1 MNIPASFIFLIL
13 LLLFVLTIALCTP
26 KEGFITFAKNE
37 SALVNVIIPQYST
50 SNSVVKLH
58 DSMFFDKLNGNLIE
72 VDSQTYNG
80 NVDLGGNTISKITV
94 APRKGVHA
102 FEFTVSSTPDLISV
116 GGNTMSKSMQTRLYE
131 TQNLENDKY
140 TVFYTPWDF
149 NTYMHIVNNK
159 EKKQIANFMINNNES
174 RSYEY
179 KSCKSNYDDSQLKN
193 LTFVIE
199 DTDEN
204 NNKEVDVPEYT
215 SARKLHQ
222 LSKYT
227 RFDSANG
234 NLVIFQGDGEERKMN
249 VFKRNDTKSQTL
261 VSSLKPIPSYND
273 ETTLASVG
281 YTPIT
286 AFDPCGQLLVV
297 YVANGQ
303 TSVISL
309 IGLKNVNTSQYDI
322 KNVKRFN
329 ENGPVAFDGSTNEPV
344 DSTDATSDGIMSS
357 VTGTSSTAATSG
369 TAKSGDGSI
378 DMDDYLLKTQ
388 IIPPVCP
395 SCPSCPQCELDSTIC
410 HNCGGQGGSGTVSDK
425 GNTLVNNTDP
435 NTDPLS
441 STVKV
446 AGNVANTAIETTG
459 DVATNVVDTAVDVT
473 GAAASGV
480 GKLASPV
487 VYAAG
492 NVVSGAGSAIYSG
505 AEQVGGAVGGL
516 FESDPTNVNAIGQ
529 NGSAAGGPSP
539 AGAPGGA
546 PGGADANGVRGTP
559 NNGARFDVYS
569 HYGQLEQQKPS
580 SYMPL
585 TADFSAFSK

>member
-1 MNIPASFIFLIL
+1 
-13 LLLFVLTIALCTP
+13 
-26 KEGFITFAKNE
+26 
-37 SALVNVIIPQYST
+37 
-50 SNSVVKLH
+50 
-58 DSMFFDKLNGNLIE
+58 
-72 VDSQTYNG
+72 
-80 NVDLGGNTISKITV
+80 
-94 APRKGVHA
+94 
-102 FEFTVSSTPDLISV
+102 
-116 GGNTMSKSMQTRLYE
+116 
-131 TQNLENDKY
+131 
-140 TVFYTPWDF
+140 
-149 NTYMHIVNNK
+149 
-159 EKKQIANFMINNNES
+159 
-174 RSYEY
+174 
-179 KSCKSNYDDSQLKN
+179 
-193 LTFVIE
+193 
-199 DTDEN
+199 
-204 NNKEVDVPEYT
+204 
-215 SARKLHQ
+215 
-222 LSKYT
+222 
-227 RFDSANG
+227 
-234 NLVIFQGDGEERKMN
+234 MN
-249 VFKRNDTKSQTL
+249 VFKRNYTKSQTL

-286 AFDPCGQLLVV
+286 DFDPCGQLLVV

-344 DSTDATSDGIMSS
+344 DSTYATSDGIMSS

-487 VYAAG
+487 VDAAG